1 MTNFSK
7 RALLLCG
14 SLLAFAA
21 SAQAAEIAMAANS
34 TGKNLNFIRE
44 RLAEFEKQ
52 SGHKVKLV
60 TMPPSSS
67 EQFSQ
72 YRLWLAAGN
81 TDVDVYQT
89 DIVWAPQLAD
99 QFVDLTAAAK
109 DVIGQHFP
117 SVVASQTVDGKLV
130 AMPMYTDA
138 PAMFYRKDLLDKYGK
153 QPPKTWK
160 EMAETAKEIQDKE
173 RASGQKDM
181 WGFVFQGSAYEG
193 LTCNALEWV
202 ASAGGGHIVETNGDI
217 TINNE
222 KAAAALDMAK
232 SWIGTISPQ
241 GALAYKEEEARGV
254 WQTGNS
260 VFMRNWPYAYALG
273 NGADSAIK
281 GKFSVAP
288 LPAGADG
295 EAPAS
300 TLGGWNVAVSKYS
313 KSQDAA
319 IELVKFLTSAETQ
332 KKRAVELSNMP
343 TIAALYDDKDVAA
356 AQPFMPQWK
365 PIFETAVPRPSA
377 ATKVKYNE
385 VSSKFW
391 GAVHNTLSGSG
402 TAAENLELLEV
413 ELTDLKGSGW

>member
-160 EMAETAKEIQDKE
+160 EMAETAKEIQDEE
-173 RASGQKDM
+173 RAAGQKDM